1 MHKATMTTQ
10 WFLQFTHRKHLKLK
24 LNVKHS
30 IDILYLPESR
40 LDDYLA
46 LICKLILQSYMWK
59 KRKGVLI
66 NDIDPVNVLQLNI
79 VNPWKSMILYQN
91 YWVWQQKHYTHYLSG
106 GLWIHLYYHIW
117 KHLQCS
123 KNIQRTRIEHEYS
136 NPGNVKW
143 KVDFNQQCFN
153 YRQCNANGNIC
164 ALKANSDEN
173 DDLFNSHVTHI
184 THTFIKN

>member
-91 YWVWQQKHYTHYLSG
+91 YWVWQQKHYTHCLSV
-106 GLWIHLYYHIW
+106 GLWIHLYYDI
-117 KHLQCS
+117 KSIYSARKLF
-123 KNIQRTRIEHEYS
+123 KEPYRAGFKDEYS
-136 NPGNVKW
+136 NSGARHCNRLLWFPFSHKGFHLKYVKW
-143 KVDFNQQCFN
+143 KVDFSQQHCVA
-153 YRQCNANGNIC
+153 NA
-164 ALKANSDEN
+164 
-173 DDLFNSHVTHI
+173 
-184 THTFIKN
+184 TFMIIFAH